1 MFKIISLAMHFSPLR
16 QSPFDPVAVEM
27 LQREFAPKPQRRAEV
42 IELETKTE
50 APATRKA
57 A

>member
-1 MFKIISLAMHFSPLR
+1 MHFSSMR
-16 QSPFDPVAVEM
+16 QSPIDPVVAEM
-27 LQREFAPKPQRRAEV
+27 LRREFAPKVQKQAEV
-42 IELETKTE
+42 IELETKKE